1 MSKIQVVCA
10 SRHGA
15 TAGIAER
22 ITTVLR
28 DEGADVQLDDAA
40 DRPVLRDA
48 DAYVIGSGIYLGSWL
63 KDGIRFLEQNLSTLA
78 GKPVWLFSSGPLPGS
93 SKNTQEADPLTT
105 ALGPEEGPGSGGHRK
120 IAALSAVVHP
130 REHRVFLGAYNPDDP
145 PKSMPE
151 RVLRLL
157 PASKSILPPGDW
169 RDWDAIEAWARS
181 IATEL
186 EDAAVP
192 VG

>member
-1 MSKIQVVCA
+1 MPKVQVVYA

-22 ITTVLR
+22 IAQVLEE
-28 DEGADVQLDDAA
+28 EGIHVQLDDAA
-40 DRPVLRDA
+40 DRPDLREVDG
-48 DAYVIGSGIYLGSWL
+48 YVIGSGIYLGSWL
-63 KDGIRFLEQNLSTLA
+63 KDGIRFLEGHLSTLA
-78 GKPVWLFSSGPLPGS
+78 GRPVWLFSSGPLPGS
-93 SKNTQEADPLTT
+93 SKNTDETDPLST
-105 ALGPEEGPGSGGHRK
+105 ALGPEDGPGSGGHRK
-120 IAALSAVVHP
+120 VAALSAVVHP
-130 REHRVFLGAYNPDDP
+130 REHRVFLGAYDPDDP

-151 RVLRLL
+151 RFLRLM

-169 RDWDAIEAWARS
+169 REWDAIEAWARA

-186 EDAAVP
+186 REAAVP

>member
-1 MSKIQVVCA
+1 MSKVQVVYA

-22 ITTVLR
+22 IAEVLR
-28 DEGADVQLDDAA
+28 GEGIGVQLDDAA
-40 DRPVLRDA
+40 DRPELRDV
-48 DAYVIGSGIYLGSWL
+48 DGYVIGSGIYLGSWL
-63 KDGIRFLEQNLSTLA
+63 KDGVRFLEGHLSALA
-78 GKPVWLFSSGPLPGS
+78 SRPVWLFSSGPLPGS
-93 SKNTQEADPLTT
+93 SKNTDETDPLST
-105 ALGPEEGPGSGGHRK
+105 ALGPEDGPGSGGHRK

-157 PASKSILPPGDW
+157 PASKSILPSGDW
-169 RDWDAIEAWARS
+169 RDWDAIEAWART
-181 IATEL
+181 IAAEL
-186 EDAAVP
+186 REAPVP